1 MTCFTC
7 NALVPDGAQT
17 CPRCGA
23 KLAANANQGAQGVQ
37 GTQVAPGTQEYV
49 APWNRM
55 VNQPRDLRGEKREF
69 ILEAT
74 DSVKK
79 TFFIRLGQAI
89 IYLATFVLAVMAYM
103 AVFSWGSNTDNFVY
117 VTLPKILTGANII
130 LWILLLLRFSDLQG
144 YEERFGLALRYA
156 VLVVL
161 FTLASIFF
169 DDGLIQLLVSLGNLV
184 SGVLLMYY
192 YCGSFSDITEMLDED
207 VSGKWNLLFKI
218 YMGITILILAGT
230 LILYFSVKN
239 VRSYSQ
245 LLSAA
250 KFTLVWALIT
260 AFLQVI
266 VFVIEIVIFS
276 KTVKCFEN
284 QS

>member
-130 LWILLLLRFSDLQG
+130 LWILL
-144 YEERFGLALRYA
+144 RYA

-218 YMGITILILAGT
+218 YMGITILILAGP

-239 VRSYSQ
+239 VRTYSQ